1 MIGCQKPYSSMHG
14 PCFALSS
21 GKQGTTCSQ
30 LAPAPPVLAT
40 PVLHLTAL
48 HIQHCPSPPT
58 HPRPALPTGPPPP
71 CPLAAVDMDAFYAS
85 VEQLD
90 APALADVPM
99 AVGGIGMICTAN
111 YHARKFGVRS
121 AMPGFIARRLCPQL
135 VFVKPD
141 FTKYTAASELTRAI
155 FRDYDPEFEAGEGAA
170 SSLVQYLQPMVAAG
184 CSTAA

>member
-1 MIGCQKPYSSMHG
+1 
-14 PCFALSS
+14 
-21 GKQGTTCSQ
+21 
-30 LAPAPPVLAT
+30 
-40 PVLHLTAL
+40 
-48 HIQHCPSPPT
+48 
-58 HPRPALPTGPPPP
+58 
-71 CPLAAVDMDAFYAS
+71 MDAFYAS

-141 FTKYTAASELTRAI
+141 FTKYTAASELARAI
-155 FRDYDPEFEAGEGAA
+155 FRDYDPEFEAGGGAA
-170 SSLVQYLQPMVAAG
+170 SSLVQYLRPMVAAG
-184 CSTAA
+184 CSTAAWCSTAT